1 MTGMMGTAALLLALR
16 LVGVALQLGTVAFLA
31 HRLSMDGMAL
41 FALVFSGFGLARGV
55 CCYGVDQALTRVLAA
70 DGACPPLA
78 PRARRQIAAGWLIA
92 LAGSGLALLAV
103 ALPLALRLPPLQ
115 TAAILLALPAY
126 ALIGVLAG
134 QMRGLSRPAAA
145 QLPEVLILP
154 ALTLAL
160 MLLAAQSG
168 RLAAE
173 TAIIALAAAGWGA
186 LILQLVLALRLGLR
200 GQRPARADITLLL
213 REGHAIFQTQIFAYL
228 ATRAPLFSLA
238 LVAPPAQVALMEV
251 ALRFGSAPTLLT
263 NAVGASFSARFAQ
276 LAARRDQ
283 AGLRAARRQAGL
295 LGALPAG
302 AYLAVL
308 VLGGG
313 PLLALFLPESY
324 QPAVPAMLLTAAA
337 FSINAGFGPAT
348 YLLLMSGQA
357 PRLRRYTLLR
367 LGLLLGLGLPLG
379 ALWGAAGIGLA
390 LLAAHVVADGGA
402 AREARRL
409 GM

>member
-1 MTGMMGTAALLLALR
+1 
-16 LVGVALQLGTVAFLA
+16 
-31 HRLSMDGMAL
+31 
-41 FALVFSGFGLARGV
+41 
-55 CCYGVDQALTRVLAA
+55 
-70 DGACPPLA
+70 
-78 PRARRQIAAGWLIA
+78 
-92 LAGSGLALLAV
+92 
-103 ALPLALRLPPLQ
+103 
-115 TAAILLALPAY
+115 
-126 ALIGVLAG
+126 
-134 QMRGLSRPAAA
+134 MRGLSRPAAA